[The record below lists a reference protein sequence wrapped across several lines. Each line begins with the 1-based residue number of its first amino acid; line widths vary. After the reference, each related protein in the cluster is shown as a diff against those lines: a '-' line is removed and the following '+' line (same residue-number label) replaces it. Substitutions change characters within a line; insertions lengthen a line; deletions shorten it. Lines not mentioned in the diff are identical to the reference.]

1 MAAPGMSSMRP
12 LQPTPGP
19 SSSHIGDLSNEV
31 VERAAVLFGESITGL
46 LTQVSASAPD
56 PALVDTLRSRAMAA
70 MTVNVGIDFAI
81 NMQLLPTFLQP
92 FFLVIVL
99 GEPLQARV
107 ATYGFVAEKPHQ
119 VVGDRPESK
128 RTPFCVRL
136 LSPNLLGTDQAVT
149 SWEVDYTVREVRT
162 SAIMQAVEEDMRKVR
177 DATNVGR
184 WDALSL

>member
-1 MAAPGMSSMRP
+1 MAAPGMPSMRP
-12 LQPTPGP
+12 LQPTTGP
-19 SSSHIGDLSNEV
+19 SSSHIGDLSPEV
-31 VERAAVLFGESITGL
+31 VERAATLFGDCITNQL
-46 LTQVSASAPD
+46 IQVGPSAPD

-70 MTVNVGIDFAI
+70 MTVNVGVDFALH
-81 NMQLLPTFLQP
+81 MQLMPTFLQP

-136 LSPNLLGTDQAVT
+136 LSPNLLSTDQVDDYA
-149 SWEVDYTVREVRT
+149 WEVDYTVREVRT
-162 SAIMQAVEEDMRKVR
+162 SAIMQAVEQDMSKVR
-177 DATNVGR
+177 VATSTAR
-184 WDALSL
+184 WDALS